1 MLKIVSR
8 EMPKQLLDMA
18 LEYAHRGWK
27 VLPVIEDGK
36 RPHPQL
42 AKEGYKCATNNLE
55 QIKAWW
61 RKAPRANIGLSLAAS
76 GLVCLDADTY
86 KPDCNFGELVEE
98 HNLPD
103 TLRQRSA
110 RGGLHLI
117 YSCSADDKFPGGIGN
132 SIDIKHKGYILLSP
146 SIVNGDRYSWENERP
161 VSPAPEWL
169 KRSKS
174 SGLSGQPTQSANND
188 WAEVLEPF
196 DISKALSEA
205 SQGLNWY
212 DNVLRSVASMVAR
225 GYSDAKVHFYTDQA
239 TLPGYELAETR
250 KQVQGFINS
259 ARIKEFDAGPVGRL
273 GDNLYHL
280 GLTSD
285 KKGEPL
291 CNYLNVTKVLTEHPH
306 WNATFAFNSFTQTTQ
321 VISPLPDERT
331 ILGLTFP
338 RPISDADYTL
348 VCIWLNK
355 HGIHNVQK
363 QIVVDA
369 VKQSALI
376 NNINP
381 VLDYLD
387 ACKLKYDHDQ
397 DNTKLDTWMEIYL
410 GAKGCSEDQLK
421 YIRAVSRISLI
432 QAVARVREPGCK
444 ADSVVILEGEQG
456 TGKSSAIRVL
466 FGAEYFGDQ
475 LPPMHSKDAS
485 SYLRGKWCVELAE
498 LEYKR
503 KAEVETIK
511 AYISRTHENYRPA
524 FGREEIVSPRTN
536 VFFGTTNSNEYLV
549 DETGNRRFLPVKT
562 GSIDLIGLS
571 EARDQLW
578 AEAVEAFER
587 GEAHWL
593 DEELSRIASA
603 EASRRM
609 EQDPWVEAIYK
620 KLCHLSEV
628 SIGEAFEHC
637 FAITDSKLIS
647 KEDTRRMGRTLLL
660 ANWAREGRFNSG
672 SRRNQA
678 KFVNLNEIEQ
688 EEDEHEDF

>member
-1 MLKIVSR
+1 VLKIVSR
-8 EMPKQLLDMA
+8 EMPNQLLDMA

-27 VLPVIEDGK
+27 VLPVIEGGK

-42 AKEGYKCATNNLE
+42 AKDGYKCATDNEE
-55 QIKAWW
+55 QIKSWW
-61 RKAPRANIGLSLAAS
+61 TKAPRANIGLSLAAS

-86 KPDCNFGELVEE
+86 KPDCNFGELAEE
-98 HNLPD
+98 NDLPE

-117 YSCSADDKFPGGIGN
+117 YSCLADDKFPGGVGN
-132 SIDIKHKGYILLSP
+132 SIDIKHHGYILLSP
-146 SIVNGDRYSWENERP
+146 STVNGDRYSWEDERP
-161 VSPAPEWL
+161 VSPVPEWL
-169 KRSKS
+169 KRPKS
-174 SGLSGQPTQSANND
+174 AGQPAQACVSADNN
-188 WAEVLEPF
+188 WAELLEPF
-196 DISKALSEA
+196 DTSKALLEA
-205 SQGLNWY
+205 SKGVNWY
-212 DNVLRSVASMVAR
+212 NNVLRSVASMVAR
-225 GYSDAKVHFYTDQA
+225 GYSDTKVHFYTDKV
-239 TLPGYELAETR
+239 TLPGFELSETR
-250 KQVQGFINS
+250 KQVQDFINS
-259 ARIKEFDAGPVGRL
+259 ARKKHFDAGPVERL
-273 GDNLYHL
+273 GNNLYHF

-291 CNYLNVTKVLTEHPH
+291 CNYLNVTKVLTEHPD

-321 VISPLPDERT
+321 VIGPLPGERI
-331 ILGLTFP
+331 ILGSTFP
-338 RPISDADYTL
+338 RVISDTDYTL

-355 HGIHNVQK
+355 HGMHNVQK
-363 QIVVDA
+363 HIVADA

-381 VLDYLD
+381 VLDYLG

-397 DNTKLDTWMEIYL
+397 GNTKLDTWMEIYL

-432 QAVARVREPGCK
+432 QAVARVRQPGCK

-524 FGREEIVSPRTN
+524 FGREEIISPRTN

-562 GSIDLIGLS
+562 GSIDLSGLS
-571 EARDQLW
+571 KARDQLW

-587 GEAHWL
+587 GEVHWL

-609 EQDPWVEAIYK
+609 EQDPWVETVYK
-620 KLCHLSEV
+620 KLSHLTEV
-628 SIGEAFEHC
+628 SIGEAFERC

-647 KEDTRRMGRTLLL
+647 KEDSRRMGRTLLL
-660 ANWAREGRFNSG
+660 ANWARGGRFNSG
-672 SRRNQA
+672 SRRNQS

-688 EEDEHEDF
+688 EDEHEDF